1 MLSIDSATFL
11 IATACLVGIM
21 RWLPRNPASLWHLAI
36 SVGVWASLLDGTRS
50 AIVGVVFV
58 LLPFGLLKL
67 SAGRRYTAAFVI
79 VVQLGLFLWVRGY
92 PSLIPA
98 LASLDWV
105 EHSIAVVGISY
116 ILFRQIDWT
125 LWTDAN
131 RSEET
136 SLVEYLNFTMSLFTI
151 LAGPIARFDSFRGDF
166 LRANAGMNRKGF
178 LSICNRIVN
187 GYVKV
192 VLLAPLLSQ
201 ISSLEFV
208 AGNDYSLPS
217 RLISFYAY
225 PFFIYLNF
233 AGYCDVVIGLAK
245 LAKFD
250 LPENFNRPFLSTNV
264 QEFWQ
269 RWHISFSTWI
279 RDYVFYPLLKGMR
292 THVPRIPAR
301 IAMVGSLFFSFIL
314 VGLWHG
320 PTIGYLIFGVLHG
333 IAVVAVAPYEKLLSG
348 IFGERGMNLYLTNP
362 VVRFLRV
369 LVCFHF
375 LCATIA
381 LFERTPEQALAL
393 MPFP

>member
-11 IATACLVGIM
+11 IAVTCLVAIM
-21 RWLPRNPASLWHLAI
+21 RWLPKGPASLLHLAI
-36 SVGVWASLLDGTRS
+36 SMGVWTWLLPDTRS
-50 AIVGVVFV
+50 LVVAIVFV
-58 LLPFGLLKL
+58 LLPFGLSKL
-67 SAGRRYTAAFVI
+67 TAGRRYTAAFI
-79 VVQLGLFLWVRGY
+79 IFVQVGLFLWVREY

-98 LASLDWV
+98 LASLAWLDL
-105 EHSIAVVGISY
+105 SIAIVGISY

-125 LWTDAN
+125 LQADAN
-131 RSEET
+131 PNEKS
-136 SLVEYLNFTMSLFTI
+136 SLVEYLNFTLSLFTI
-151 LAGPIARFDSFRGDF
+151 LAGPIARFDDFRTDF
-166 LRANAGMNRKGF
+166 LQADAAMDRKRF

-192 VLLAPLLSQ
+192 ALLAPLLAH
-201 ISSLEFV
+201 ISSFSFV
-208 AGNDYSLPS
+208 DSNEYSLPA
-217 RLISFYAY
+217 RLISFYGY

-292 THVPRIPAR
+292 THVPHLPAR
-301 IAMVGSLFFSFIL
+301 VAMMLSLFLSFIL

-320 PTIGYLIFGVLHG
+320 PTISYLIFGLLHG
-333 IAVVAVAPYEKLLSG
+333 IAVAVVAPYDRLLHRILS
-348 IFGERGMNLYLTNP
+348 ERGMDLYLTHP
-362 VVRFLRV
+362 ASRCLRV

-393 MPFP
+393 MPF